1 MCNACI
7 QPIRLVQSLPERVFP
22 KLSCGFYY
30 TVVFLFFFFFLLACQ
45 SVAKLEL
52 LLYAWVDHPE
62 LLIESSSKIHQ
73 QGLVTTVGDVTP

>member
-22 KLSCGFYY
+22 KLSCGF
-30 TVVFLFFFFFLLACQ
+30 FGGFFLLACQ